1 MKDLH
6 ILCGIFGN
14 IYIAKKLKE
23 DGVMSSDRVEA
34 TSEAVNAVANH
45 LQCKPEF
52 RDRGYAGYV
61 FKCGEQN
68 VRLIFFDSDKYELKK
83 KGEKH
88 E

>member
-6 ILCGIFGN
+6 ILCGMLGN

-45 LQCKPEF
+45 LQSKSEF
-52 RDRGYAGYV
+52 REHGWAGYS

-68 VRLIFFDSDKYELKK
+68 VSLIFFDSDKYELTKK
-83 KGEKH
+83 KVVE
-88 E
+88 

>member
-1 MKDLH
+1 MKNLH
-6 ILCGIFGN
+6 ILCGILGN
-14 IYIAKKLKE
+14 IYIAKKLK

-52 RDRGYAGYV
+52 RERGYAGYV

-68 VRLIFFDSDKYELKK
+68 VKLVFFDSDKYKLT
-83 KGEKH
+83 EKVR